1 MNLDQ
6 ENGIKK
12 RGQLPSWLMLPFL
25 LIWGGLML
33 FWAYRSVEEWQAR
46 NAVLK
51 FLDAPDDQFAVRVN
65 GGPAPNGRAVLQAMR
80 SAHLRMAHHSH
91 PEHQIPVEI
100 WRKQEVLR
108 LTLGRD
114 SDLTQEY
121 WIFWTRE
128 AGNTNR
134 LEIGRIQTSVF
145 DSQ

>member
-1 MNLDQ
+1 VNLDQ

-80 SAHLRMAHHSH
+80 SAHLRMASFA
-91 PEHQIPVEI
+91 PGAPDS
-100 WRKQEVLR
+100 R
-108 LTLGRD
+108 RD
-114 SDLTQEY
+114 LE
-121 WIFWTRE
+121 E
-128 AGNTNR
+128 AGSAEADAGTR
-134 LEIGRIQTSVF
+134 LGF
-145 DSQ
+145 DARVLDFLDA